1 MNKTKA
7 TSFAK
12 NKIKSRFK
20 LSSISLLRNKSA
32 TLTFEEIIEAV
43 LAIFVGLLLIWFFL
57 PFTLDLYEVSASQ
70 MNYADPM
77 FVALWSNFPVI
88 IIVAIIIGLII
99 GLVRRSGE

>member
-1 MNKTKA
+1 MLSVKI
-7 TSFAK
+7 K

-20 LSSISLLRNKSA
+20 VSSISLLRNKSA

-43 LAIFVGLLLIWFFL
+43 LTIFVVLLIIWVFL
-57 PFTLDLYEVSASQ
+57 PITLDLYKMSASE

-88 IIVAIIIGLII
+88 IIVAIIIGVII
-99 GLVRRSGE
+99 GLIRRSGE